1 MNLEWSTENKIQEHR
16 VIQFFKCTNGSKIQ
30 INHNA
35 VLVSDL
41 NTPLSPVDL
50 FIKKSNHIA
59 HDIMNEMELK
69 DDYRTFHLITKEHTF
84 SAAHWTFLKE
94 ITAKKAFQPI

>member
-1 MNLEWSTENKIQEHR
+1 M
-16 VIQFFKCTNGSKIQ
+16 
-30 INHNA
+30 
-35 VLVSDL
+35 LVSDL

-50 FIKKSNHIA
+50 FIKKSNHIT

-84 SAAHWTFLKE
+84 SAAH
-94 ITAKKAFQPI
+94 